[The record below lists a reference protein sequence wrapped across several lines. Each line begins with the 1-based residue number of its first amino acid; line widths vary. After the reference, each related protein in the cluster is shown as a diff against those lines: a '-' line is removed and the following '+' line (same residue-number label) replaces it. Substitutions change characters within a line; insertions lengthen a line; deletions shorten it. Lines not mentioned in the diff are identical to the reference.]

1 MSKSDESTPFQYS
14 PLQPLARAF
23 FARETCLVAEQ
34 LIGCYL
40 VRHLPNIADSPLVVR
55 ITETEAYKG
64 EEDAA
69 SHAFRG
75 PTARNQVMFDT
86 PGKLYVYFTYGMH
99 YCMNIVTEAP
109 GIAGAVLIRAAEP
122 IHGIATIRQFR
133 SNKTIPH
140 DRDLLNGPA
149 KLTQALAIDLSF
161 NGLDLITNENRP
173 ADSAIAQISLCQPL
187 AHDIPPA
194 IERTPRIG
202 ISKATELL
210 WRYKKSP

>member
-1 MSKSDESTPFQYS
+1 MTEFDESSTIDLQELK
-14 PLQPLARAF
+14 PLPRSF
-23 FARETCLVAEQ
+23 FTRDSCLVAEQ

-40 VRHLPNIADSPLVVR
+40 VRHLPDVADSPLIVR
-55 ITETEAYKG
+55 ISETEAYKG
-64 EEDAA
+64 SEDAA

-75 PTARNQVMFDT
+75 PTARNQVMFET

-99 YCMNIVTEAP
+99 YCMNIVTESP

-122 IHGIATIRQFR
+122 IQGVAIMRQFR
-133 SNKTIPH
+133 TQKNIPR
-140 DRDLLNGPA
+140 DCDLLNGPA

-161 NGLDLITNENRP
+161 NNLDVITSDVNLT
-173 ADSAIAQISLCQPL
+173 DSSLAQVSLCQPL
-187 AHDIPPA
+187 TNDIKPT

-202 ISKATELL
+202 ISKATDLL